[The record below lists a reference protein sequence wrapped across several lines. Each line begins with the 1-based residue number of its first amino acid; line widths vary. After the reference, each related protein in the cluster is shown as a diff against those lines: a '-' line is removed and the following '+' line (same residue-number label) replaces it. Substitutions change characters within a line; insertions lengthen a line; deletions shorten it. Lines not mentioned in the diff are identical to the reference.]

1 MSTRTFEEVAEYVE
15 WQSQNKCKVLSAKP
29 EHTFNDLG
37 VDVKVWNVK
46 TDTDGDWWVVE
57 GNETP
62 MNLYP
67 QSAYYFSADE
77 VYSFHMGLME
87 RMKKNLFKPEGFVEA
102 LSQGTEI
109 AAQLFRKLKMV
120 SKLLAEASEIEHFQ
134 SIGVQCR
141 EALIELANEIYEP
154 EMSKEVEQP
163 KGSDFKKKGELFI
176 SYYLN
181 GSDNA
186 DYRSYIKKMTEAT
199 WDYANKLTHSSTATV
214 YEASTCVTLCI
225 SLITAYENVRAK
237 VFDPF
242 SRLSCNICRSKS
254 LTVVSDKVNEENILT
269 EITFE
274 CHECENIMT
283 IQLEQ

>member
-1 MSTRTFEEVAEYVE
+1 MSTRSHEEVADYVE

-37 VDVKVWNVK
+37 EDVNVWNVK

-57 GNETP
+57 GKTTP

-87 RMKKNLFKPEGFVEA
+87 RMKRNSYTPEGFVDA

-109 AAQLFRKLKMV
+109 APQLFRKLKMV
-120 SKLLAEASEIEHFQ
+120 SKLLDEASEIEHFQ

-141 EALIELANEIYEP
+141 EVLIELANDIYEP
-154 EMSKEVEQP
+154 EMCTEGEQP
-163 KGSDFKKKGELFI
+163 KGSDFKKKSELFI
-176 SYYLN
+176 CYNLN
-181 GSDNA
+181 GPDNA

-199 WDYANKLTHSSTATV
+199 WDYANKITHSSSATF

-225 SLITAYENVRAK
+225 SLITTYENVRAK
-237 VFDPF
+237 IFDPF
-242 SRLSCNICRSKS
+242 SKLSCSNCKSKS
-254 LTVVSDKVNEENILT
+254 LEVVDDKVNEEEILT
-269 EITFE
+269 EITFK
-274 CHECENIMT
+274 CQECENIMT
-283 IQLEQ
+283 ISLE

>member
-1 MSTRTFEEVAEYVE
+1 MSTRTYEDVAKYVE

-37 VDVKVWNVK
+37 VDVNVWNVK

-57 GNETP
+57 GETTP

-67 QSAYYFSADE
+67 QSAYYFLADE

-87 RMKKNLFKPEGFVEA
+87 RMKKNSFRPEDFVEG

-109 AAQLFRKLKMV
+109 APWLFRKLKMV
-120 SKLLAEASEIEHFQ
+120 SKLLDEASELEHFQ

-154 EMSKEVEQP
+154 EMCKEGEQP
-163 KGSDFKKKGELFI
+163 KGSDFKKKSEMFI

-186 DYRSYIKKMTEAT
+186 DYRAYVKKMTEAT
-199 WDYANKLTHSSTATV
+199 WDYANKITHSSSATV

-242 SRLSCNICRSKS
+242 SSLSCSNCKSKS
-254 LTVVSDKVNEENILT
+254 LTVIDDKVNEENILT
-269 EITFE
+269 EIAFE
-274 CHECENIMT
+274 CQECKNIMT
-283 IQLEQ
+283 IQL